1 MVMPCIPWGWWGSQ
15 LLVMPQLCLSYKI
28 VTPQH
33 SLPAVVEDLSSH
45 ITVGSDQVL
54 LALRSFPQGSSPGG
68 FRLRVQHLLD
78 AISGTTVPAAQQCLL
93 ELTKWMNLLQSGRLH
108 SSLSPW
114 LGGAPLIALPPEEGQ
129 WYLPH
134 SRWRGVRRQASRLC
148 CVAVRSELPDIF
160 LPYGQVG
167 VGVKG
172 GLEAAIHT
180 LRFIIE

>member
-114 LGGAPLIALPPEEGQ
+114 LGGAPLIALRKKDNGIHPIADGE
-129 WYLPH
+129 
-134 SRWRGVRRQASRLC
+134 VFRRQASRLC

-172 GLEAAIHT
+172 GLEAAIHA